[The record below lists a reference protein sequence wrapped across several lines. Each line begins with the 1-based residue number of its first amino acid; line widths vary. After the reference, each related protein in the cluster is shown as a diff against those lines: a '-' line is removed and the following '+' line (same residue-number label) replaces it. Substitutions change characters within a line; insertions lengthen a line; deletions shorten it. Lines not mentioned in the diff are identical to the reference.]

1 MINAFKGKISEKLL
15 GASSHHPVNQASLAT
30 AAVISICLAI
40 VCAVFAFAQW
50 RVAEKIARLQ
60 RQQSMDIS
68 QRVAT
73 AADMATQ
80 QANSHRATL
89 NCLLSRDAQEL
100 EEAENLR
107 RKNLESYSALVA
119 QYKSNGTLLELTRQY
134 EDTSQ
139 KVVDLFRAGQR
150 EEAIERRVRE
160 LRPIFNQWQDA
171 HNAFTKALAAQDMQ
185 QQKLFDR
192 SIASMQRLLIGL
204 LLTPVI
210 LILASIAAI
219 AATLGLERLKGKKAD
234 TWTR

>member
-1 MINAFKGKISEKLL
+1 MINALKGKVSGKLL
-15 GASSHHPVNQASLAT
+15 GASSHQPVNQASLVA

-40 VCAVFAFAQW
+40 VCSIFAFAQW
-50 RVAEKIARLQ
+50 RVAEKITSLQ
-60 RQQSMDIS
+60 RQQSSEIS
-68 QRVAT
+68 EGVAA

-100 EEAENLR
+100 DEADDLR

-119 QYKSNGTLLELTRQY
+119 RHENNSTLLELTQQY
-134 EDTSQ
+134 EDSSQ
-139 KVVDLFRAGQR
+139 KVVDLFRAGQK

-171 HNAFTKALAAQDMQ
+171 HNAFTKALAAEDMQ

-192 SIASMQRLLIGL
+192 SIASMQKLLMGL

-210 LILASIAAI
+210 LILASITAI
-219 AATLGLERLKGKKAD
+219 AATLGLERLKGKKTD

>member
-1 MINAFKGKISEKLL
+1 MINTLKGKISAKLL

-73 AADMATQ
+73 AADMAMQ

-119 QYKSNGTLLELTRQY
+119 RYGNDGALLDLTKQY
-134 EDTSQ
+134 EESSQ
-139 KVVDLFRAGQR
+139 TIVDLFRAEQK
-150 EEAIERRVRE
+150 EEAIDRRIRE
-160 LRPIFNQWQDA
+160 LRPIFNRWQDA
-171 HNAFTKALAAQDMQ
+171 HNTFTKALAAQNMQ
-185 QQKLFDR
+185 QQQFSDQ
-192 SIASMQRLLIGL
+192 SIASMQKLLMAL
-204 LLTPVI
+204 LLTPVF
-210 LILASIAAI
+210 LVLASIVAI
-219 AATLGLERLKGKKAD
+219 SATLGFERIRGKKTD